1 MGYVL
6 DEGRHGAG
14 RAPIMSRCYLI
25 GWINMASHQLVRVS
39 IASAYPV
46 SQVFG
51 AEHQAMLAVKTA
63 GSYQEAHD
71 AMMEALR
78 GPALAWAAGL
88 LR

>member
-1 MGYVL
+1 
-6 DEGRHGAG
+6 
-14 RAPIMSRCYLI
+14 MSRCYLI
-25 GWINMASHQLVRVS
+25 GWIDMASRQLVRVS

-51 AEHQAMLAVKTA
+51 AEHQAQLAVKTA

-71 AMMEALR
+71 AMLEALR